1 MLMEDATAAQ
11 FRTQFMTHVF
21 ISHSHDDADF
31 VNRYIRTPLEKHGL
45 DTWYSTK
52 DIPPGA
58 VWREEIHKA
67 LGSCKWFLIVLT
79 PQSVGSAEV
88 KQEYEQI
95 RDQRPD
101 VRILPILANDCQ
113 ITDLHQLDP
122 ALSRLQHI
130 DFNKHGSTQAARI
143 LVCQCVKDLI
153 QHLQGQLEGKVEEL
167 SKTVVELTTDNFRL
181 ESQLKTL
188 KKQFEEITD
197 FDGEPWENRLS
208 ESSKFFL
215 PKEKRRCR
223 VIAVA
228 NIKGGVGKTTITQNL
243 GATLWS
249 RGKRVLLVDLD
260 HQGSLSRRCL
270 SRERFED
277 MTRQSS
283 VVTNLFEPSVNL
295 ADFPKW
301 AKRLDKAEAFL
312 VGADERLHRAE
323 EQAKVHWLANLRTD
337 DIRCLLVQALH
348 QKSIAQH
355 FDYVLLDCPPRMTT
369 AYINGMVASD
379 YLLIP
384 VIVDPL
390 SVEGVPRQLGWV
402 RRLSR
407 TKVIPNTQLLG
418 IVANRSG
425 TRDALYP
432 REESIW
438 SGLSQD
444 YESAWGS
451 EVYCFQN
458 HIYPTVRISDANL
471 QSKVPAFEPE
481 LRARFQDLA
490 DEVER
495 RVEQFEPDREAIQA

>member
-1 MLMEDATAAQ
+1 
-11 FRTQFMTHVF
+11 MTHVF
-21 ISHSHDDADF
+21 ISHSHEDADF
-31 VNRYIRTPLEKHGL
+31 VSRHIRTPLEQYGL

-58 VWREEIHKA
+58 VWREEIQKA
-67 LGSCKWFLIVLT
+67 LNTCKWFLIVLT
-79 PQSVGSAEV
+79 PESVGSTEV
-88 KQEYEQI
+88 RQEYEHI
-95 RDQRPD
+95 RDHRPD

-113 ITDLHQLDP
+113 LTDLRQIDP
-122 ALSRLQHI
+122 ALSRLQHV
-130 DFNKHGSTQAARI
+130 DFNKHGSLRGAST
-143 LVCQCVKDLI
+143 LVRSCVKDLI
-153 QHLQGQLEGKVEEL
+153 QNLQGQLEQKVEEL
-167 SKTVVELTTDNFRL
+167 SKTVVELTNDNFRL

-208 ESSKFFL
+208 ESSKFFI

-223 VIAVA
+223 IIAVA

-277 MTRQSS
+277 MTRQRS
-283 VVTNLFEPSVNL
+283 VVTNLFENSANL

-312 VGADERLHRAE
+312 VGADENLHRAE
-323 EQAKVHWLANLRTD
+323 EQAKVHWLANLRQD

-348 QKSIAQH
+348 QPSIAQY
-355 FDYVLLDCPPRMTT
+355 FDYIILDCPPRMTT

-379 YLLIP
+379 YFLIP

-418 IVANRSG
+418 ILANRSG
-425 TRDALYP
+425 QRDALYP

-438 SGLSQD
+438 NGLSQD
-444 YESAWGS
+444 YEKAWGS
-451 EVYCFQN
+451 QVYCFQN

-471 QSKVPAFEPE
+471 KSKIPAFDSE
-481 LRARFQDLA
+481 LQARFQDLA

-495 RVEQFEPDREAIQA
+495 RVEQLEPDSTAIQA